1 MFICNHL
8 GGCDPLSNTSTYNDI
23 PITYDEEKYN
33 ELRES
38 GTQCAATQ
46 QRVLA
51 RMRMQHSAAQRH
63 AHTGMDDLLAK
74 HVSHLF
80 VRDPLVIFKE
90 RIEMDAQT
98 NVDHFENLQART
110 HAHMHAHGH
119 AHGHT

>member
-1 MFICNHL
+1 MRR
-8 GGCDPLSNTSTYNDI
+8 DAAASARTYAHA
-23 PITYDEEKYN
+23 
-33 ELRES
+33 
-38 GTQCAATQ
+38 TQCSAT
-46 QRVLA
+46 
-51 RMRMQHSAAQRH
+51 H